1 MSDGSAEPLWG
12 YIASEPDTKPT
23 RQGKPRFF
31 AFAGEPKYQ
40 DEPDGS
46 RTRVGTD
53 YRPMVAYGQ
62 VAEAAGAKFARGDKF
77 IAIGYTR
84 PYSYKKDDKTVA
96 GEEFVAL
103 GIGHDALRTSY
114 DVDRSHRP
122 ARDAS
127 AQTPAASAKRGRE
140 VPPEFTA
147 ARTSAPAPQTLA
159 R

>member
-46 RTRVGTD
+46 RTRVGTE
-53 YRPMVAYGQ
+53 YRPLVAYGQ
-62 VAEAAGAKFARGDKF
+62 VAEAAAAKFARGDNF

-84 PYSYKKDDKTVA
+84 PYSYQKDGKDVS

-103 GIGHDALRTSY
+103 GIGHDSLRTNY
-114 DVDRSHRP
+114 EVDRSPRP
-122 ARDAS
+122 SRN
-127 AQTPAASAKRGRE
+127 AASETPVAAAKRSRE
-140 VPPEFTA
+140 VPPEFA
-147 ARTSAPAPQTLA
+147 APRASTPTTPTLA
-159 R
+159 L